1 MCETRIF
8 MHTFN
13 LNSISQMKKKIFS
26 ALLMGV
32 FTLASMS
39 MFVSCKDYD
48 DDINNLDAEQQ
59 TLKSDLETLKKD
71 VDAKYTDLSG
81 QLSTALQNAQ
91 EALSSAQD
99 AQALIAEVQTT
110 AEEAGKAA
118 AAAQTAADGAQDAAE
133 AAQKTAEDALEAAKK
148 ALEAIGVDESGVSL
162 VEKVADLSER
172 VGNLETLAEGIPELI
187 AKLDEAATKEELDEV
202 KAEVEKYQ
210 DYFDSIFA
218 MVTSVSLYS
227 SQGLANNLDLTFNQV
242 TEKENKFPAE
252 ASVADNQ
259 FTFTKDFIR
268 TYDDEVVV
276 RVSPTNATL
285 TAENIT
291 LINSQ
296 GVELTDLVECTN
308 VERYEGLLSR
318 AATTG
323 NGLWTVTFKL
333 KDGYNPDDFAAAT
346 TTKNGAEAVLFA
358 VAVKNTDYNDVDRR
372 VISSYD
378 LTVEGADA
386 GIAANTFDVQGNDGV
401 WRNIDKANGGKG
413 VKNRYFAAEDGT
425 PTTNIEELAWIDN
438 TKPATAAILEGSNRN
453 ANKRVG
459 VNPDPKT
466 DNRQD
471 GLLLPAEVDKAI
483 NIRIDWDAK
492 NDKAN
497 KDIKGF
503 YVTLDKNFAVE
514 SVPSEL
520 NAWNSYTYEN
530 VGTDKQ
536 AAHLFE
542 GNTGSITIKNMGNVT
557 GDVIGFRVY
566 AVNLDGTLL
575 DPDGRAFYVAVGNA
589 SSTATITGEIIATTQ
604 NNSESDFIAVEKGTF
619 FDYSYHYGWE
629 PSEDNATVNGA
640 AVSTTEFTVK
650 YYDED
655 KNEITNKA
663 DYDEIAFVKFVMPN
677 ALYFVDGATYTQ
689 TLKLYNSV
697 AGKHVLAKTI
707 TAVMTKKLPTA
718 FPTSFA
724 IKEGQNI
731 GDNTIRPFIVP
742 ENGWAVTTKATEGKA
757 DLKDLL
763 YMMSGTP
770 LALDKNY
777 SFNFLTSAADADE
790 DGTDDA
796 VAVKYGD
803 PVAGGYFLPIADD
816 FIDDETVHAVEVSY
830 LYQNVS
836 AYKKADGT
844 WYTGAHAVDYDN
856 TLNAQY
862 ACWHHDMSW
871 AWYTKEENRA
881 VNTTL
886 TWTNPGATSILQAGW
901 IKISSSRDAE
911 FAGSLYSLI
920 SGKKYVEVVKGS
932 ATLTTESGQV
942 SPYFVPTIDPATGDI
957 TCTQVDNQDAQAPY
971 QNHTEKLSF
980 KVKDVYDHEITI
992 SLPVQI
998 VNPVLPTE

>member
-1 MCETRIF
+1 
-8 MHTFN
+8 
-13 LNSISQMKKKIFS
+13 MKKKIFS

-118 AAAQTAADGAQDAAE
+118 AAAQTTADNAQDAAE

-148 ALEAIGVDESGVSL
+148 ALEAIGADESGVSL

-172 VGNLETLAEGIPELI
+172 VGNLETLAAGIPELI

-202 KAEVEKYQ
+202 KADVKKYQ

-346 TTKNGAEAVLFA
+346 TTEDKEAVLFA

-378 LTVEGADA
+378 LTVKGEDA

-401 WRNIDKANGGKG
+401 WRNIDNANSGKG
-413 VKNRYFAAEDGT
+413 VKNRYLTAEDGT
-425 PTTNIEELAWIDN
+425 STKNIEELAWLKDDEPG
-438 TKPATAAILEGSNRN
+438 TVAILKGQGVN
-453 ANKRVG
+453 AKGRVG
-459 VNPDPKT
+459 VNPDPET
-466 DNRQD
+466 DNRNN
-471 GLLLPAEVDKAI
+471 GSLLPAEVDKAI

-492 NDKAN
+492 NDKAR

-542 GNTGSITIKNMGNVT
+542 GNTGSITIKDMGNVV

-575 DPDGRAFYVAVGNA
+575 DPDGRAFYVAVGNT
-589 SSTATITGEIIATTQ
+589 STEATVPGEIIATNQ
-604 NNSESDFIAVEKGTF
+604 YGSKSELIPVSEGTF
-619 FDYSYHYGWE
+619 ISYDGMDWGWTPDE
-629 PSEDNATVNGA
+629 KNPIVDGGKVED
-640 AVSTTEFTVK
+640 TEFTVL
-650 YYDED
+650 YF
-655 KNEITNKA
+655 KA
-663 DYDEIAFVKFVMPN
+663 DGKTQITAAKDFKDIRYVQFVMPN
-677 ALYFVDGATYTQ
+677 ALNFVDGATYTQ
-689 TLKLYNSV
+689 TLKLYNKVS
-697 AGKHVLAKTI
+697 GKDVLAKTI

-718 FPTSFA
+718 FPATFA

-731 GDNTIRPFIVP
+731 GNNTIRPFIVP
-742 ENGWAVTTKATEGKA
+742 ENGWAVTPKATEGKA

-763 YMMSGTP
+763 YMMTGSP
-770 LALDKNY
+770 LAFDQNY

-796 VAVKYGD
+796 VAVKYD
-803 PVAGGYFLPIADD
+803 PAAGGYFLPIADD

-836 AYKKADGT
+836 AYKKADGK
-844 WYTGAHAVDYDN
+844 WYIGAHAVDYDN

-871 AWYTKEENRA
+871 AWYTTKENKA

-886 TWTNPGATSILQAGW
+886 TWTNPGATSTLQAGW

-920 SGKKYVEVVKGS
+920 SGKKYVEVVNGS
-932 ATLTTESGQV
+932 AKLTTESGQV
-942 SPYFVPTIDPATGDI
+942 SPYFVPTIDTNTGDI
-957 TCTQVDNQDAQAPY
+957 TCTQNNNQDAQAPY
-971 QNHTEKLSF
+971 HNHTETLSF